1 MKSSGCL
8 NILGILYLRYEA
20 NTPVYNYLLSDDEDA
35 GFSFSK
41 SRTQIEKT
49 SRGKIWAW
57 HIKFEMK
64 KWKARSVTR

>member
-8 NILGILYLRYEA
+8 DILGIFSLRYEA
-20 NTPVYNYLLSDDEDA
+20 NTPVYNYQLSDDEDA

-49 SRGKIWAW
+49 SRGKSWA
-57 HIKFEMK
+57 
-64 KWKARSVTR
+64 